1 MTQKFPVGYHFPWS
15 LDTELKLSLHVKF
28 KILNFDVIHLHK
40 CSLYFL
46 VILQLLKDQK
56 TDIKGFA
63 DFMQR
68 LSRVKEH
75 VPSLKEKVEYI
86 KNLYEVKCIF

>member
-1 MTQKFPVGYHFPWS
+1 MYN
-15 LDTELKLSLHVKF
+15 L
-28 KILNFDVIHLHK
+28 
-40 CSLYFL
+40 L
-46 VILQLLKDQK
+46 VVLQLLKDQK

-68 LSRVKEH
+68 LLTVKEH

-86 KNLYEVKCIF
+86 KNLYEVKSAHILAAININNFLTCLYIYMTCTCVFVCTSQLVFSC

>member
-1 MTQKFPVGYHFPWS
+1 MVPAHG
-15 LDTELKLSLHVKF
+15 TEIKSCIKF
-28 KILNFDVIHLHK
+28 KILNLDIMHLLK
-40 CSLYFL
+40 CCLYFL
-46 VILQLLKDQK
+46 VVFQLLKDQR

-68 LSRVKEH
+68 LSTVKEH

-86 KNLYEVKCIF
+86 KNLYEVKLM

>member
-1 MTQKFPVGYHFPWS
+1 MYN
-15 LDTELKLSLHVKF
+15 L
-28 KILNFDVIHLHK
+28 
-40 CSLYFL
+40 L
-46 VILQLLKDQK
+46 VVLQLLKDQK

-68 LSRVKEH
+68 LLTVKEH

-86 KNLYEVKCIF
+86 KNLYEVKSTHILAAI

>member
-1 MTQKFPVGYHFPWS
+1 M
-15 LDTELKLSLHVKF
+15 
-28 KILNFDVIHLHK
+28 
-40 CSLYFL
+40 YFL
-46 VILQLLKDQK
+46 LVLQLLKDQK

-68 LSRVKEH
+68 LSTVKEH

-86 KNLYEVKCIF
+86 KNLYEVMYM

>member
-1 MTQKFPVGYHFPWS
+1 M
-15 LDTELKLSLHVKF
+15 
-28 KILNFDVIHLHK
+28 
-40 CSLYFL
+40 YFL
-46 VILQLLKDQK
+46 VVLQLLKDQK

-68 LSRVKEH
+68 LSTVKEH

-86 KNLYEVKCIF
+86 KNLYEVKCTFCILLL